1 MWERLDAIDT
11 QLLLALNGIHAP
23 WLDSVFT
30 FISARF
36 VWLPLYAYFAWKL
49 YKALPGRFLVRLV
62 VIALLITA
70 SDQLASGV
78 IKPLVQRPRPCH
90 VPELEGKLH
99 LVDGNCG
106 GPYGFVSS
114 HAANTFALATFL
126 WLLFSR
132 RHGRAGWYPMFA
144 WAAVVSYSR
153 IYLGVHYP
161 GDILCAALLGIVLGV
176 LAYLV
181 IVRIEKHPIA
191 HAT

>member
-70 SDQLASGV
+70 SDQLATPV
-78 IKPLVQRPRPCH
+78 R
-90 VPELEGKLH
+90 
-99 LVDGNCG
+99 
-106 GPYGFVSS
+106 SS
-114 HAANTFALATFL
+114 PTA
-126 WLLFSR
+126 R
-132 RHGRAGWYPMFA
+132 
-144 WAAVVSYSR
+144 
-153 IYLGVHYP
+153 
-161 GDILCAALLGIVLGV
+161 
-176 LAYLV
+176 
-181 IVRIEKHPIA
+181 
-191 HAT
+191 